1 MKRLH
6 LHVAVEDPAP
16 DAEPAQAETSS
27 CCGAPAKAALPLAAD
42 PRVTR

>member
-6 LHVAVEDPAP
+6 LQVAGEDPAR

-27 CCGAPAKAALPLAAD
+27 CCGAPDKAAAPACC
-42 PRVTR
+42 